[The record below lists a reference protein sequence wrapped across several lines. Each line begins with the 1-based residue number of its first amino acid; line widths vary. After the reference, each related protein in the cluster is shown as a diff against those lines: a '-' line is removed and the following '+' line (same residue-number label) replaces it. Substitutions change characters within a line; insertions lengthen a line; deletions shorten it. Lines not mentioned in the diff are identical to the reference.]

1 MSNTDK
7 EPFFCEKRLYKVV
20 GENSRRA
27 REIAGLSRREAQ
39 ARVWRYNNVNMHPN
53 RISEHEGGDKKIDL
67 KTVFRMCIEYGCSAD
82 YLLGLSNEFER
93 DLAASYNG
101 LVFNSVRGS
110 VLEATEQICNNLNGI
125 LSRLPPFQGE
135 LLRSSAKNTV
145 EAMDRVSGNL
155 VFQGAYPDLVEAV
168 EDLREKVKMFDQYF
182 AKQMR
187 IMELNMLDQINHKD
201 DEAASVTMTHY
212 QDVPKPEKV

>member
-1 MSNTDK
+1 
-7 EPFFCEKRLYKVV
+7 
-20 GENSRRA
+20 
-27 REIAGLSRREAQ
+27 
-39 ARVWRYNNVNMHPN
+39 
-53 RISEHEGGDKKIDL
+53 
-67 KTVFRMCIEYGCSAD
+67 
-82 YLLGLSNEFER
+82 
-93 DLAASYNG
+93 
-101 LVFNSVRGS
+101 
-110 VLEATEQICNNLNGI
+110 
-125 LSRLPPFQGE
+125 
-135 LLRSSAKNTV
+135 
-145 EAMDRVSGNL
+145 MDRVSGNL